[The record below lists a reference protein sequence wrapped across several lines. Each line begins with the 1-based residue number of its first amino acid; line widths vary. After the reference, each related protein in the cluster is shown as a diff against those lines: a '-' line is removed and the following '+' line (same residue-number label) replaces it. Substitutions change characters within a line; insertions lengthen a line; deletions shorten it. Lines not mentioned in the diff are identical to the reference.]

1 MATKVIHIW
10 NLGKSIVQNNSTVRK
25 YLQPC
30 NQIQVEERKTEKMSP
45 GNHVIPGQ
53 SDIFGKRGQ
62 GSMPPFALET
72 RHVMGSLDKSL
83 ESKAVSKH
91 SHL

>member
-1 MATKVIHIW
+1 
-10 NLGKSIVQNNSTVRK
+10 
-25 YLQPC
+25 
-30 NQIQVEERKTEKMSP
+30 MSP